1 MITHNKLL
9 AFMISEKRVHLTSI
23 YRSVLIDSATGDASF
38 LPINYNCVLFGKP
51 RQARGVALFI

>member
-1 MITHNKLL
+1 
-9 AFMISEKRVHLTSI
+9 MISEKRVHLTSI
-23 YRSVLIDSATGDASF
+23 YRSVLIDSATDRDASF

>member
-1 MITHNKLL
+1 
-9 AFMISEKRVHLTSI
+9 MISEKRVHLTSI
-23 YRSVLIDSATGDASF
+23 YRLVLIDSATGDASF